1 MPAERVAQ
9 IHIAGHTKFERYILD
24 THDHPV
30 LDPVWK
36 LYAHAIAR
44 CGRTATLLEWDD
56 RIPSFDEVH
65 REALKA
71 ARFLPSDKALAA

>member
-1 MPAERVAQ
+1 M
-9 IHIAGHTKFERYILD
+9 IAWGRCTSRATRSLRNTILD

-36 LYAHAIAR
+36 MYAHAVKKTGA
-44 CGRTATLLEWDD
+44 TATLLEWDD

-71 ARFLPSDKALAA
+71 GKDLRGTVA